1 MKCRGGFSPPD
12 RLDNGLGR
20 GKIALIQLL
29 HLILKGRGKPVPI
42 LLLHLIL
49 NIRRIPATT
58 PVAYNSQR
66 PLVYP
71 TVGGPALL
79 QPGTTWLET
88 LLSDELSANTLHLS
102 DTRLW
107 P

>member
-12 RLDNGLGR
+12 RLDNGLGL
-20 GKIALIQLL
+20 GKHSPLQLL

-49 NIRRIPATT
+49 KGRGMPAATL
-58 PVAYNSQR
+58 VAYNSQR
-66 PLVYP
+66 PVVYP
-71 TVGGPALL
+71 TVGGPTLL
-79 QPGTTWLET
+79 QPGTTWPKT

-102 DTRLW
+102 DTHLW

>member
-1 MKCRGGFSPPD
+1 MGVNTHPYTLAVF
-12 RLDNGLGR
+12 
-20 GKIALIQLL
+20 
-29 HLILKGRGKPVPI
+29 
-42 LLLHLIL
+42 
-49 NIRRIPATT
+49 
-58 PVAYNSQR
+58 NSQW

-71 TVGGPALL
+71 IVGDPTLL
-79 QPGTTWLET
+79 QPGTIWLKT